1 MNIEEKCGINCAG
14 ALRLKY
20 PGSLK
25 SKTKKNS
32 YSEEPIKNVYANSL
46 TGDSLSSIEQSILNW
61 PRAVESA
68 EFETESCAGNCE
80 NFTKILA
87 NISKEQFGVTFLM
100 HTDVKAFD
108 IDWNEL
114 NDSDK
119 KTKAIKA
126 IYTSKG
132 KIAVDSNTE
141 VIIAAGSWTP
151 KLLWLCGYFA
161 PIYPMKGYSVAID
174 LPPEGSDNRPEE
186 SAIPSR
192 MLIDQKLYISRLGN
206 QIRITSMGEFC
217 GWDTKPDYTIDRI
230 FREAGKIRVP
240 GLKPLFDASPTR
252 CGLRPYSADGII
264 ILGRIEDTTNLSVN
278 VGPGFNGWKIS
289 YSQNPH

>member
-1 MNIEEKCGINCAG
+1 
-14 ALRLKY
+14 
-20 PGSLK
+20 
-25 SKTKKNS
+25 
-32 YSEEPIKNVYANSL
+32 
-46 TGDSLSSIEQSILNW
+46 
-61 PRAVESA
+61 
-68 EFETESCAGNCE
+68 
-80 NFTKILA
+80 
-87 NISKEQFGVTFLM
+87 M
-100 HTDVKAFD
+100 HAHVKAFD

-289 YSQNPH
+289 IGAANVLATILTDGNAEKFDFDFKTFYPSKRIVPAPIWAYLSRIRWST